1 MALQRTTKKLVETI
15 QHIGSSDIEWIKDT
29 LGQMNS
35 KLKDVETTLIK
46 LNQTVIGDKAYGQI
60 GLIEKVEEHNTYI
73 EKDKEFKSRLIGG
86 GIVVSFIWGII
97 LKFWKIN

>member
-1 MALQRTTKKLVETI
+1 MALQRATKKPTETV
-15 QHIGSSDIEWIKDT
+15 QTSDIEWIKSM
-29 LGQMNS
+29 LAQVNS
-35 KLKDVETTLIK
+35 KLQDVEVTLVK

-73 EKDKEFKSRLIGG
+73 EKDKEFKSRLVGG
-86 GIVVSFIWGII
+86 GIVLSFIWGMI